1 MIEKVALFNV
11 KNDGQKLD
19 RDHPD
24 RTWWQKAADGLIFV
38 TYSILPISLMF
49 FIFLIAILKI
59 SLFGLLILLVGLILL
74 WRSQYNYWRNS
85 YQTIGPLA
93 LLAILLKVA
102 FDFVAMVVFTGI
114 NPTIDAKQKNVLSL
128 VFGFQYFG

>member
-1 MIEKVALFNV
+1 ML
-11 KNDGQKLD
+11 
-19 RDHPD
+19 
-24 RTWWQKAADGLIFV
+24 
-38 TYSILPISLMF
+38 
-49 FIFLIAILKI
+49 FIFLIAILKT

-114 NPTIDAKQKNVLSL
+114 NPTIDAKEKNVLSL
-128 VFGFQYFG
+128 VFGFQYFGQEKGGGNF